1 MIMKNSLRAKFEAGE
16 PTLGT
21 HYLSSDP
28 DTAEIIGDVGLFD
41 YAEFCAEYSTFDM
54 SLLYHMARA
63 AQCADLSLMI
73 KLDQMNQGFWAQAAI
88 GAGFKAVLFTD
99 IRSPDDVESCHQSIR
114 PDNPAGQ
121 GLMGIKLRRPAF
133 GSYGHDAYLTDL
145 ESILFLVMIEKTVAV
160 DNLDIVLEKAKASG
174 VDMTQW
180 GPADFGFSR
189 GQPNLMDTDE
199 IKPFEELVIRKS
211 IDYGIAPRIEIR
223 SVDQAQRYVDLGVRH
238 FCVGWDRFILQSAL
252 ANIGE
257 GMQKL
262 LSTL

>member
-1 MIMKNSLRAKFEAGE
+1 MIMQNTLRAKFEAGE

-63 AQCADLSLMI
+63 AQCADLPLMI

-99 IRSPDDVESCHQSIR
+99 IRSSDDVESCYQSIR

-133 GSYGHDAYLTDL
+133 GSYGHDAYLADL

-160 DNLDIVLEKAKASG
+160 DNLDLVLEKAKARG

-189 GQPNLMDTDE
+189 GQPDLMDTDE
-199 IKPFEELVIRKS
+199 IKPFEELVIGKS

-223 SVDQAQRYVDLGVRH
+223 SVDQAQRYMDLGVRH
-238 FCVGWDRFILQSAL
+238 FCVGWDRFIFQSAL

-262 LSTL
+262 LSSL

>member
-1 MIMKNSLRAKFEAGE
+1 MIMQNTLRTKFEAGE

-28 DTAEIIGDVGLFD
+28 DMAEIIGDSGFFD

-63 AQCADLSLMI
+63 AQCADLPLMI
-73 KLDQMNQGFWAQAAI
+73 KLDQMSQGFWAQAAI

-99 IRSPDDVESCHQSIR
+99 IRSSDDVESCYQSIR
-114 PDNPAGQ
+114 PDNPAEQ
-121 GLMGIKLRRPAF
+121 GLMGIKLRRPAL
-133 GSYGHDAYLTDL
+133 GSYRHEAYLADL
-145 ESILFLVMIEKTVAV
+145 ESILFLVMIEKNVAV
-160 DNLDIVLEKAKASG
+160 DNLDMVLEKAKIRG

-189 GQPNLMDTDE
+189 GQPDLMHTED
-199 IKPFEELVIRKS
+199 IQLFEELVIRKS
-211 IDYGIAPRIEIR
+211 IEYGIAPRIEIG
-223 SVDQAQRYVDLGVRH
+223 SVDQAQRYIDLGVKH
-238 FCVGWDRFILQSAL
+238 FCVGWDRFIYQSAL

-257 GMQKL
+257 GMHKL
-262 LSTL
+262 LSSM

>member
-1 MIMKNSLRAKFEAGE
+1 MIMQNTLRAKFEAGE

-63 AQCADLSLMI
+63 AQCADLPLMI
-73 KLDQMNQGFWAQAAI
+73 KLDQMNQCFWAQAAI
-88 GAGFKAVLFTD
+88 GAGFKAILFTD
-99 IRSPDDVESCHQSIR
+99 IRSSDDVELCYQSIR

-133 GSYGHDAYLTDL
+133 GSYGHDAYLADL
-145 ESILFLVMIEKTVAV
+145 ESILFLVMIEKTLVV
-160 DNLDIVLEKAKASG
+160 ENLDMVLGKAKARG

-211 IDYGIAPRIEIR
+211 IDYGVTPRIEIR
-223 SVDQAQRYVDLGVRH
+223 SVGQAQRYVDLGVRH
-238 FCVGWDRFILQSAL
+238 FCVGWDRFILQSAF

-262 LSTL
+262 LSSL

>member
-1 MIMKNSLRAKFEAGE
+1 MIIKDSLRENFQSGK

-21 HYLSSDP
+21 HFLSCDP
-28 DTAEIIGDVGLFD
+28 DLAEIIGDVGLFD

-54 SLLYHMARA
+54 SLLYHIARA
-63 AQCADLSLMI
+63 AQCAGLPLMI

-99 IRSPDDVESCHQSIR
+99 IRSSDDVESCYQSIR
-114 PDNPAGQ
+114 PDNPARQ

-133 GSYGHDAYLTDL
+133 GSYGHNTYLTDL
-145 ESILFLVMIEKTVAV
+145 ESILFLVMIEKSVAL
-160 DNLDIVLEKAKASG
+160 DNLDMVLEKAKARG

-180 GPADFGFSR
+180 GPADFGFSL
-189 GQPNLMDTDE
+189 GQPDLMDSDK
-199 IKPFEELVIRKS
+199 IKPFEELVICKS
-211 IDYGIAPRIEIR
+211 IEYGIAPRIEIH
-223 SVDQAQRYVDLGVRH
+223 SVDQAQRYIDLGVRH

-257 GMQKL
+257 EMQKL
-262 LSTL
+262 LSSL

>member
-1 MIMKNSLRAKFEAGE
+1 MIMQNTLRAKFETGE

-28 DTAEIIGDVGLFD
+28 DTAEIIGDLGLFD

-63 AQCADLSLMI
+63 AQCADLPLMI

-121 GLMGIKLRRPAF
+121 GLIGIKLRRPAF
-133 GSYGHDAYLTDL
+133 GSYGHDAYLADL

-211 IDYGIAPRIEIR
+211 IDYGVTPRIEIR
-223 SVDQAQRYVDLGVRH
+223 SVGQAQRYVDLGVRH

-262 LSTL
+262 LSTP

>member
-1 MIMKNSLRAKFEAGE
+1 MIMENTLRAKFEAGE

-41 YAEFCAEYSTFDM
+41 YAEFCAEYSAFDM

-99 IRSPDDVESCHQSIR
+99 IRSSDDVESCYQSIR

-133 GSYGHDAYLTDL
+133 GSYGHDAYLADL
-145 ESILFLVMIEKTVAV
+145 ESILFLVMIEKNVAV
-160 DNLDIVLEKAKASG
+160 DNLDMVLERAKARG

-180 GPADFGFSR
+180 GPADFGFSL

-199 IKPFEELVIRKS
+199 IKPFEELVIQKS
-211 IDYGIAPRIEIR
+211 IEYGIAPRIEIN
-223 SVDQAQRYVDLGVRH
+223 SVEQAQRYIDLGVKH
-238 FCVGWDRFILQSAL
+238 FCVGWDRFIYQSAL
-252 ANIGE
+252 TNVGE

-262 LSTL
+262 LSSL